1 MCYWVKRIL
10 VRIFDIVNKILLV
23 VVVVLMYFVKG

>member
-23 VVVVLMYFVKG
+23 VVVVLMYFVKR